1 MGDLS
6 PSSNAEFYYL
16 NNQSTV
22 YKYKANNISKHNYR
36 IGYGLDITTVTGW
49 SIVTNLERFG
59 ASGKG
64 YYNEF
69 FLSLGYVPVDET
81 KIALEIDETS
91 NTNLEFTKKINT
103 FDLKISSKYNF
114 FSDIP
119 DYGANI
125 IVSNSF

>member
-1 MGDLS
+1 MI
-6 PSSNAEFYYL
+6 F
-16 NNQSTV
+16 
-22 YKYKANNISKHNYR
+22 
-36 IGYGLDITTVTGW
+36 
-49 SIVTNLERFG
+49 FG

-114 FSDIP
+114 FSHIP

>member
-22 YKYKANNISKHNYR
+22 YKYKAKNKSKHNYR

-59 ASGKG
+59 SSGKG

-69 FLSLGYVPVDET
+69 FLSLGYVPIDEI
-81 KIALEIDETS
+81 KIALQLDETS
-91 NTNLEFTKKINT
+91 STNLEFTKKTDN
-103 FDLKISSKYNF
+103 FDLKISSKYK
-114 FSDIP
+114 I
-119 DYGANI
+119 
-125 IVSNSF
+125 

>member
-1 MGDLS
+1 M
-6 PSSNAEFYYL
+6 
-16 NNQSTV
+16 
-22 YKYKANNISKHNYR
+22 
-36 IGYGLDITTVTGW
+36 
-49 SIVTNLERFG
+49 VTNFERFG

-64 YYNEF
+64 YTNEF
-69 FLSLGYVPVDET
+69 YLSLGYVPIDET
-81 KIALEIDETS
+81 KIALELDKTS
-91 NTNLEFTKKINT
+91 NTNLEFTKKTKN